1 MSDLAA
7 PLLVT
12 MTDEAT
18 TFWCF
23 NALMSRMKVN
33 FSSDGS
39 AMMTKFEHLSQLLD
53 RWDPEFCKY
62 LKDNGAGD
70 MFFCYRWILLDL
82 KREFTFNDA
91 LRLYEIIWSTLP
103 QNSHGGIARSISVSR
118 LNRSS
123 SNPGNLDN
131 KSDPNCSNDSTD
143 VSAMYYSQYGYGSPF
158 VLFLCLSILLQHRD
172 HIIRNQMDHNTMA
185 MYFDRLVR
193 KHDLNKVVVK
203 ARLLFSDFL
212 RTEIA
217 PENESDLSPTG
228 DNEPIDASISC

>member
-12 MTDEAT
+12 MIDEAT

-39 AMMTKFEHLSQLLD
+39 AMMTKFEHLSQLLE

-62 LKDNGAGD
+62 LKDSGAGD

-103 QNSHGGIARSISVSR
+103 QNLYSGLARSISTPR

-123 SNPGNLDN
+123 SNPGSSENKLDQN
-131 KSDPNCSNDSTD
+131 GNDNGEA
-143 VSAMYYSQYGYGSPF
+143 SAIYYSQYGYGSPF

-172 HIIRNQMDHNTMA
+172 HILRNQMDHNTMA

-193 KHDLNKVVVK
+193 KHDLNKVVIK

-217 PENESDLSPTG
+217 PESDSDQTSTG
-228 DNEPIDASISC
+228 DNETIDSSINC